1 MSSGHLQSSQ
11 LVEEAWEG
19 EIEAEGGDWEGEIE
33 AEGGDWE
40 GEIEAEGKR
49 LGGSTIRKLEKRR

>member
-19 EIEAEGGDWEGEIE
+19 EIEAEGGDWEGEI
-33 AEGGDWE
+33 D
-40 GEIEAEGKR
+40 AEGKR
-49 LGGSTIRKLEKRR
+49 LGGRNRG